1 MHLVITHEQAD
12 FDALAASLAVSLLD
26 SQAVPVLPR
35 RLNRNLRAYLT
46 LYGDRLPFIE
56 FDELPRQPIEHLTL
70 VDTQSMISLKGV
82 GPETRVS
89 IVDHHP
95 PAEGLP
101 EAWQVSVDEVGA
113 TTTLL
118 VEMLQEQPPVLEP
131 LTATFLLLGIYEDTG
146 SLTYGGT
153 TARDVRAAAWL
164 MEHGANLE
172 IAAEFLNHP
181 LSNGQRLLYD
191 RLLENAETLTFH
203 GASVVIACASA
214 EGLDDEISTIAHKLR
229 DLFDP
234 DGLFVLVALD
244 SHVQLVARSTS
255 GAIDVARVA
264 EHFGG
269 GGHDRAAAALIRD
282 KVISSVRAELLS
294 LLPAVVAPA
303 LTVGEIMSRGP
314 HLLGPQVTVA
324 QAARAMQRFGH
335 EGYPVVEGGKVIGLL
350 TRRAVDRAMAHGMG
364 SRPVASVMDAGNV
377 VVRPGDSIQHLQRMM
392 ILHDWG
398 QVPVVDPQDGSIIGI
413 VTRTDLIKSLGLA
426 QPRIT
431 RSAWI
436 DKLEQALP
444 AVRLALLKRI
454 ATAAEERGDAV
465 YIVGGFVRDLL
476 LDQPSTDFDVVVE
489 GEAIGLA
496 QKLAADLG
504 GRVSSHRRFGTAKWI
519 LEPQAPPLVELWPA
533 VDESEA
539 DLPASLDFVTAR
551 TEFYTHPT
559 ALPSVERGSIK
570 LDLHRRDFTIN
581 TMALRLDGRHYGQL
595 LDPWGGERDLR
606 DGKIRVLHSL
616 SFIDDP
622 TRMLRAVRLEQR
634 LGFSIEA
641 RTLQLLKEARPLLE
655 RVSGERIRS
664 ELALIF
670 SEPSCLAALG
680 RLMELGLLAAIAPD
694 LTWDDWLASRF
705 DCASAFQAPHQWNL
719 AHPPD
724 REGLFYALWLF
735 RLAPGRAQA
744 VCERLHMAAGPRALI
759 LQANRLGSLMQSLP
773 GGLPPSAVVER
784 LESASESALAAAW
797 IALQDDPEARK
808 LIASYLT
815 LWRAVQPTVDGD
827 DLRRLGLPPGPAY
840 RRVLSQLRAAWLDG
854 DIADQEQERC
864 RLKTLLA
871 EEAHDRST

>member
-1 MHLVITHEQAD
+1 MHLIVTHEQAD

-26 SQAVPVLPR
+26 SQAIPALPR

-46 LYGDRLPFIE
+46 LYGDRLPFVE

-70 VDTQSMISLKGV
+70 VDTQTMVSLKGV

-89 IVDHHP
+89 VIDHHP
-95 PAEGLP
+95 PAQGLP

-118 VEMLQEQPPVLEP
+118 VEMLQEQPPPLEP
-131 LTATFLLLGIYEDTG
+131 LTATLLLLGIYEDTG

-191 RLLENAETLTFH
+191 RLLENAETLTFQ

-244 SHVQLVARSTS
+244 SHVQLVARSNS
-255 GAIDVARVA
+255 DAIDVARVA

-269 GGHDRAAAALIRD
+269 GGHDRAAAALIRG
-282 KVISSVRAELLS
+282 KKISSVRAELLS
-294 LLPAVVAPA
+294 LLPAVVTPA

-314 HLLGPQVTVA
+314 HLLEPQVTIA
-324 QAARAMQRFGH
+324 QAAKAMQRFGH
-335 EGYPVVEGGKVIGLL
+335 EGYPVVEEGSVIGLL
-350 TRRAVDRAMAHGMG
+350 TRRAVDRAMSHGMG
-364 SRPVASVMDAGNV
+364 GRPVASVMDAGNV

-398 QVPVVDPQDGSIIGI
+398 QVPVIDADGSIIGI
-413 VTRTDLIKSLGLA
+413 VTRTDLLKSLGLA
-426 QPRIT
+426 QPRDA
-431 RSAWI
+431 RSAWV
-436 DKLEQALP
+436 DKLEQALL
-444 AVRLALLKRI
+444 AARLALLKRI
-454 ATAAEERGDAV
+454 AAAAEERGDAV

-476 LDQPSTDFDVVVE
+476 VDQPSTDFDLVVE
-489 GEAIGLA
+489 GDAIGLA
-496 QKLAADLG
+496 RQLAADLG

-519 LEPQAPPLVELWPA
+519 LERQAGPLIEQLRA
-533 VDESEA
+533 LGDSGRE
-539 DLPASLDFVTAR
+539 LPASLDFVTAR

-581 TMALRLDGRHYGQL
+581 TMALRLDGRHYGEL
-595 LDPWGGERDLR
+595 LDPWGGERDLQ

-616 SFIDDP
+616 SFVDDP

-634 LGFSIEA
+634 LGFNIEK
-641 RTLQLLKEARPLLE
+641 RTLQLLKEARSLLE

-670 SEPSCLAALG
+670 AEHSCRAALE
-680 RLMELGLLAAIAPD
+680 RLSELGLLAAISPD
-694 LTWDDWLASRF
+694 LTWDSWLASRF
-705 DCASAFQAPHQWNL
+705 ECALSFQAPQTWNL
-719 AHPPD
+719 AQAPE
-724 REGLFYALWLF
+724 RQGLLYALWLF
-735 RLAPGRAQA
+735 RLPPERAGA
-744 VCERLHMAAGPRALI
+744 VCDKLHVGASQRSLI
-759 LQANRLGSLMQSLP
+759 MQANRLGSIMQSMP
-773 GGLPPSAVVER
+773 AGLGPSAVVER
-784 LESASESALAAAW
+784 LESCSESALAAAW
-797 IALQDDPEARK
+797 IALQDEAETRK
-808 LIASYLT
+808 LIESYLAD
-815 LWRAVQPTVDGD
+815 WRAVHPSVDGD

-840 RRVLSQLRAAWLDG
+840 RRVLYQLRAAWLDG
-854 DIADQEQERC
+854 QISDQKQER
-864 RLKTLLA
+864 RLLEKLLA
-871 EEAHDRST
+871 EEVHDRSS